1 MEGEPDPAP
10 PAEAPA
16 RRRRRRRRDRDDAT
30 PLAVALPDASAP
42 PVALRRYLTG
52 LQRLRAGNQVALLRG
67 GGETFPA
74 MLAAIA
80 GAKRQ
85 VLLETYILEHD
96 RTGDRFAAAL
106 RERARAGIDV
116 RLIYDG
122 LGGAGLASAWL
133 DALRRDGVRIVEYHP
148 IAPWRRRF
156 NFFNRDHR
164 KILVVDDEVAFTGGL
179 NISDDYAAVEDGGR
193 GWHDLHCVLRG
204 PVVFDLSRLFRRTW
218 LRNDGASYPPPAR
231 PDWQRPG
238 PGVFGRILDNTQ
250 RRRRRAIRRA
260 YINAIDGARD
270 RALLEN
276 AYFLPQGVMRRALA
290 RAVDRGVDVRVI
302 VPGRSDVKVVEYAG
316 LYVYR
321 RLARLGVKIYRWRGA
336 MMHAKAA
343 VIDGVWSAV
352 GSYNFDARSLFYN
365 LEVVAEILDPAF
377 GATLVAQF
385 ERDQLACDAFDLA
398 SWTRLPWWKKSL
410 AWLAY
415 QFEQWL

>member
-1 MEGEPDPAP
+1 M
-10 PAEAPA
+10 
-16 RRRRRRRRDRDDAT
+16 
-30 PLAVALPDASAP
+30 
-42 PVALRRYLTG
+42 
-52 LQRLRAGNQVALLRG
+52 
-67 GGETFPA
+67 
-74 MLAAIA
+74 
-80 GAKRQ
+80 
-85 VLLETYILEHD
+85 
-96 RTGDRFAAAL
+96 
-106 RERARAGIDV
+106 
-116 RLIYDG
+116 
-122 LGGAGLASAWL
+122 
-133 DALRRDGVRIVEYHP
+133 
-148 IAPWRRRF
+148 
-156 NFFNRDHR
+156 
-164 KILVVDDEVAFTGGL
+164 
-179 NISDDYAAVEDGGR
+179 
-193 GWHDLHCVLRG
+193 
-204 PVVFDLSRLFRRTW
+204 
-218 LRNDGASYPPPAR
+218 
-231 PDWQRPG
+231 
-238 PGVFGRILDNTQ
+238 FGRILDNTQ